1 VNGDAVQVRVHPA
14 LVPFEELLARMDGV
28 NNAVQVD
35 GDLTGR
41 VLFQGAGAGSLPTTS
56 AVMADVLDAARFVVL
71 GSRPFPWRY
80 TSDVTMEPMSE
91 LVSRYYVRL
100 EVADKPGVLA
110 GIAGLFGD
118 NQVSIASVNQPQT
131 DEEAQTAEI
140 VIMTHSAK
148 EAAIHKSLESMEEL
162 NGLIAQ
168 ISRMLAEILRLE
180 EQGRRRF
187 ALSQG
192 LAFGGGVVAP
202 ASRAASYD
210 LPAPTEIRLSV
221 RG

>member
-1 VNGDAVQVRVHPA
+1 
-14 LVPFEELLARMDGV
+14 MDGV

-148 EAAIHKSLESMEEL
+148 EAAVQESLEAMK
-162 NGLIAQ
+162 
-168 ISRMLAEILRLE
+168 
-180 EQGRRRF
+180 
-187 ALSQG
+187 
-192 LAFGGGVVAP
+192 
-202 ASRAASYD
+202 
-210 LPAPTEIRLSV
+210 RLSDFRQV
-221 RG
+221 VNVIRVEA